1 MDIIEKIIISEEE
14 IAEIVKRLG
23 KEISKDYEGKNIL
36 LICLLKGSILFLTDL
51 MRQLTVP
58 CKVDFMLASSYKG
71 GTKKSGVGVEIK
83 DGLSIDIKDQ
93 DVLIVE
99 DILES
104 GYTLKHIV
112 NILSKRSPKS
122 LKICTLLDKP
132 KLRATDIEADY
143 VGKIIPN
150 DFVLGYGLDYDEYYR
165 NLPFI
170 GIINPKYL

>member
-1 MDIIEKIIISEEE
+1 MDIIEKVIISEEE
-14 IAEIVKRLG
+14 IAGIVKRLAS
-23 KEISKDYEGKNIL
+23 EINKDYEGKKIV

-51 MRQLTVP
+51 MRKLTVP

-71 GTKKSGVGVEIK
+71 GTKNTGKLEIK
-83 DGLSIDIKDQ
+83 DGLSIDIKGQ

-104 GYTLKHIV
+104 GHTLEYIV
-112 NILSKRSPKS
+112 NILNKRKPKS

-132 KLRATDIEADY
+132 KLRVADIQADY
-143 VGKIIPN
+143 VGKVIPN

-165 NLPFI
+165 NLPFV

>member
-93 DVLIVE
+93 DVLVVE

-112 NILSKRSPKS
+112 NILSKRGPKS

>member
-1 MDIIEKIIISEEE
+1 MDIIEKIIVSEEE

-71 GTKKSGVGVEIK
+71 GTKKSGMGVEIK

-104 GYTLKHIV
+104 GYTLQHIV
-112 NILSKRSPKS
+112 NILSKRGPKS

-132 KLRATDIEADY
+132 KLRATDIQADY
-143 VGKIIPN
+143 VGKVIPN

>member
-71 GTKKSGVGVEIK
+71 GTKKSGAGVEIK

-93 DVLIVE
+93 DVLVVE

-104 GYTLKHIV
+104 GYTLKNIV

-165 NLPFI
+165 NLPFV

>member
-1 MDIIEKIIISEEE
+1 MDIIKKITLSEEE
-14 IAEIVKRLG
+14 IAKIVKRLG
-23 KEISKDYEGKNIL
+23 NEINKDYEGKKIV

-71 GTKKSGVGVEIK
+71 GLKKFDGKVEIK
-83 DGLSIDIKDQ
+83 DGLTIDIKDQ

-104 GYTLKHIV
+104 GYTLEHIV
-112 NILSKRSPKS
+112 NILNKREPKS

-132 KLRATDIEADY
+132 QLRATDIQADY

-170 GIINPKYL
+170 GIINPDCI

>member
-1 MDIIEKIIISEEE
+1 
-14 IAEIVKRLG
+14 
-23 KEISKDYEGKNIL
+23 
-36 LICLLKGSILFLTDL
+36 
-51 MRQLTVP
+51 
-58 CKVDFMLASSYKG
+58 ML
-71 GTKKSGVGVEIK
+71 V
-83 DGLSIDIKDQ
+83 
-93 DVLIVE
+93 VE

-104 GYTLKHIV
+104 GYTLKNIV

-165 NLPFI
+165 NLPFV

>member
-1 MDIIEKIIISEEE
+1 MDIIKKVTLGEEE
-14 IAEIVKRLG
+14 IAKIVKRLG
-23 KEISKDYEGKNIL
+23 SEINKDYMGKSVL
-36 LICLLKGSILFLTDL
+36 LICLLKGSILFLADL

-71 GTKKSGVGVEIK
+71 GLKNLGGKVDIK
-83 DGLSIDIKDQ
+83 DGLTIDIKGQ

-104 GYTLKHIV
+104 GYTLEHIV
-112 NILSKRSPKS
+112 NILNKRGPKS

-132 KLRATDIEADY
+132 QLRATDIQADY
-143 VGKIIPN
+143 VGKVIPN
-150 DFVLGYGLDYDEYYR
+150 DFVLGYGLDYEEYYR

-170 GIINPKYL
+170 GIINPECI

>member
-93 DVLIVE
+93 DVLVVE

-112 NILSKRSPKS
+112 NILSKRGPKS

-170 GIINPKYL
+170 GIINPDCI